1 MEVFIIVKRKN
12 LTMFLDGKMTTTV
25 FEVKKMIQGI
35 TKKLP
40 EDQRLLLLQENRE
53 MEDNKTLA
61 DYGLTSQVA
70 KAQTPALLA
79 VTYKNEDGQFEEVDF
94 TPLSQPPDPPEA
106 LKQPD
111 SSIMSQHKS

>member
-1 MEVFIIVKRKN
+1 MKRKN

-79 VTYKNEDGQFEEVDF
+79 VTYKNEGIWIH
-94 TPLSQPPDPPEA
+94 T
-106 LKQPD
+106 
-111 SSIMSQHKS
+111 